1 MIVLV
6 ELFENNEQLQ
16 KRIDENDEKEKKL
29 KRKKQQKFHLS
40 PALAILTAHSST
52 DTPSKSPAEQILRH
66 MATGLPVAF
75 ITSIAHSASS
85 TYINS

>member
-1 MIVLV
+1 MLA
-6 ELFENNEQLQ
+6 
-16 KRIDENDEKEKKL
+16 K
-29 KRKKQQKFHLS
+29 KRKKIKHEFHRL

-52 DTPSKSPAEQILRH
+52 DTPSKSPAEQMLRH
-66 MATGLPVAF
+66 MATVRPVAF